1 MTAPARCARTG
12 LVVLASVMVGNT
24 RGRGA
29 ADVSPGAPQ
38 LKTRTGGDAH
48 EVRNAYELLLT
59 VLSRAAIAFDAQ
71 KRNHRP

>member
-1 MTAPARCARTG
+1 M
-12 LVVLASVMVGNT
+12 LAGVMVGNT

-38 LKTRTGGDAH
+38 LETRTGGDAH
-48 EVRNAYELLLT
+48 ELRNKYELLLI
-59 VLSRAAIAFDAQ
+59 VLSRATIAFNAQ